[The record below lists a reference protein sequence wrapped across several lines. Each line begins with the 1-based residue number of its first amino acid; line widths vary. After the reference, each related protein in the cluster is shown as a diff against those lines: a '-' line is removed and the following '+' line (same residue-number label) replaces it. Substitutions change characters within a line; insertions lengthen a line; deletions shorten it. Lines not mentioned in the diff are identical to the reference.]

1 MDSEPNQTTTDDIED
16 NLAERIS
23 NTSQHSDENGN
34 LESKFEII
42 LLSELFKKKKRFIDH
57 KVLYTFYY

>member
-1 MDSEPNQTTTDDIED
+1 MDTEPNQTTTDDIED

-34 LESKFEII
+34 LDNVVVRTSVKW
-42 LLSELFKKKKRFIDH
+42 
-57 KVLYTFYY
+57 FYSL

>member
-1 MDSEPNQTTTDDIED
+1 MDTEPNQTTTDDIED

-34 LESKFEII
+34 LDNVIVRTSVK
-42 LLSELFKKKKRFIDH
+42 
-57 KVLYTFYY
+57 